1 MEPADAEAVYAVSLA
16 AFHDLDVRLGGR
28 PEPPGPGSGA
38 AHRVGRLQRT
48 DPGGA
53 WVAERD
59 GEIVGGALGIVRE
72 GVWGLSLLVVRPDA
86 QSSGAG
92 RELLARA
99 YEYGNGGR
107 GWIVLASRDPRALR
121 AYARLGLDLH
131 PAMSARGEVSQPAI
145 PGRGGPRPDISG
157 GVRVRPG
164 TADDLSLTEAVDRAV
179 RGSAHG
185 EDVLAL
191 LEAGSR
197 LLVLPERGYAPMRG
211 AELRL
216 LAAFDDE
223 SAATLLRGCLADV
236 AGQEAAVDFITS
248 AQNWAVAPCVA
259 AGLELRSDGGAVFL
273 AGEVGPFAPYLPSG
287 AYL

>member
-1 MEPADAEAVYAVSLA
+1 V
-16 AFHDLDVRLGGR
+16 
-28 PEPPGPGSGA
+28 
-38 AHRVGRLQRT
+38 
-48 DPGGA
+48 
-53 WVAERD
+53 
-59 GEIVGGALGIVRE
+59 
-72 GVWGLSLLVVRPDA
+72 GLSLLVVRPDA

-99 YEYGNGGR
+99 YEYGNGAR

-131 PAMSARGEVSQPAI
+131 PAMSARGKVSQPAR
-145 PGRGGPRPDISG
+145 PGRDQ
-157 GVRVRPG
+157 VRPG
-164 TADDLSLTEAVDRAV
+164 TADDLPLTEAVDRAV

-185 EDVLAL
+185 EDILAL
-191 LEAGSR
+191 MEAGSR
-197 LLVLPERGYAPMRG
+197 LLVLPERGYALMRG

-248 AQNWAVAPCVA
+248 AQNWAVAPCVET
-259 AGLELRSDGGAVFL
+259 GLELRSDSGPVFL
-273 AGEVGPFAPYLPSG
+273 AGDVGPFAPYLPSG